1 MSDSR
6 IFPEGVGKSSEDV
19 DSFLDDLAQGQH
31 ATNRP
36 PLDAT
41 ESTIV
46 SEWETEQTGDRSS
59 SSAKDKGQEAVS
71 TAKDKGQEAVS
82 TAKDKGGEAVSTAMD
97 KGGEAVSTAKDKAS
111 EVSGQAQDKA
121 DQGMT
126 KAGDS
131 IGQAADALR
140 QRGEGTSGAMG
151 TAATTAADT
160 LDSAGSYLRE
170 KDTDQVLKDLE
181 DLIRRKPVES
191 LLVAAGAGFVLSK
204 ILG

>member
-36 PLDAT
+36 PLDDT

-46 SEWETEQTGDRSS
+46 SEWEKEQTGDRSS

-82 TAKDKGGEAVSTAMD
+82 TAKDKGQ
-97 KGGEAVSTAKDKAS
+97 EAVSTAKDKAS

-191 LLVAAGAGFVLSK
+191 LLIAAGAGFVLSK